1 MRLLATALFLLTG
14 LAVVG
19 VLAEHFRGDGG
30 FIARIGISALLS
42 FLVVL
47 VHELGHAAAVVRLG
61 GRVSRI
67 VVVPF
72 EYQVQRRRLGM
83 SKTSRGHEVGGYVAY
98 TLDTIM
104 ARRKHKLIAAAG
116 PAANILLAIVAGIA
130 SGFAGTETLPGTL
143 AAALAVLSFG
153 VALANLVP
161 FKGSDGSVLFRRR
174 PAQFAPSGE
183 KPGG

>member
-1 MRLLATALFLLTG
+1 MMRLLATALFLLTAI
-14 LAVVG
+14 AVVG
-19 VLAEHFRGDGG
+19 VLAEHFHGDGG
-30 FIARIGISALLS
+30 LIARIGIGALLS

-47 VHELGHAAAVVRLG
+47 VHELGHAAAAVRLG

-67 VVVPF
+67 VVFPF

-83 SKTSRGHEVGGYVAY
+83 SKAMRGYEVGGYVAY

-116 PAANILLAIVAGIA
+116 PAANMVLAVAAGVA
-130 SGFAGTETLPGTL
+130 SSFAEPKTLPATL
-143 AAALAVLSFG
+143 TAALAILSMG
-153 VALANLVP
+153 AALANLVP

-174 PAQFAPSGE
+174 PAQFAR
-183 KPGG
+183 